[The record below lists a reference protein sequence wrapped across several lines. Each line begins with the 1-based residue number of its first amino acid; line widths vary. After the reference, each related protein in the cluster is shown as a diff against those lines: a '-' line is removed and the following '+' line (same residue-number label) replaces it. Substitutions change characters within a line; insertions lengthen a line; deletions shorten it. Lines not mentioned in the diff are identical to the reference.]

1 MLRGTYKDKKFWFRN
16 KISKFKM
23 KPSKFVFLLCVVR
36 SFTLSSSSA
45 SSVNSSSFLFSIDQ
59 YLNATENNSDQNIYY
74 DLNRNFKLGSGQNF
88 KAELNLN
95 WSQNENYLYP
105 HISNLFYEFQG
116 ANFAVGFKKV
126 NWSENLDYFK
136 SPEWQQQL
144 ERNKLHPKTGG
155 NLGFYYE
162 ASVQNL
168 KIDVMY
174 SPYFIPS
181 RGPDID
187 FKNGVAVTENPW
199 FLLPPDEVPYEGD
212 TFSTRY
218 QIKDPDMSDLLRQQ
232 SLAIKVNAV
241 ENKKWILNLAYANK
255 PSPRLVTDLDFTA
268 NIAEPEVPI
277 DVFINARAVRHQLL
291 STDLSYLFSRNTK
304 VTVGYLNE
312 NFDTQSL
319 SSVSETY
326 MNPMDQNN
334 YTLLITHKTK
344 KFELGIGGIYR
355 DGGRSIA
362 EGELASAL
370 VNQNLNYI
378 YEQAVKIDFTY
389 LKTWG
394 WSLNT
399 SFSYDFLQKG
409 LLTSMLFQRQF
420 SNAIINL
427 GFDALE
433 PLDAS
438 DQSSFVYQYRNLD
451 RVWAGLSYVF

>member
-1 MLRGTYKDKKFWFRN
+1 M
-16 KISKFKM
+16 SKRIL
-23 KPSKFVFLLCVVR
+23 KPSKFVFLLFVLR

-45 SSVNSSSFLFSIDQ
+45 NSVNSSSFLFSIDQ
-59 YLNATENNSDQNIYY
+59 YLNASENSSDQNIYY
-74 DLNRNFKLGSGQNF
+74 DLNRNFKMGSGQNL

-105 HISNLFYEFQG
+105 HISDLYYGFRGNQ
-116 ANFAVGFKKV
+116 FALGFKKLA
-126 NWSENLDYFK
+126 WSENLDYFK
-136 SPEWQQQL
+136 SSEWQQQL

-155 NLGFYYE
+155 NFGLYYE
-162 ASVQNL
+162 TAIQNL

-181 RGPDID
+181 RGPDVD
-187 FKNGVAVTENPW
+187 FKNGIAVSENPW

-218 QIKDPDMSDLLRQQ
+218 QIEDPDMSELLKQQ
-232 SLAIKVNAV
+232 SIAIKVNAV
-241 ENKKWILNLAYANK
+241 ENKNWALNLAYANK

-268 NIAEPEVPI
+268 NIADPDVPI
-277 DVFINARAVRHQLL
+277 DVFIKARAVRHQLI
-291 STDLSYLFSRNTK
+291 SSDLSYLFSRNTK

-319 SSVSETY
+319 DSASETF
-326 MNPMDQNN
+326 MNPIDQNN
-334 YTLLITHKTK
+334 YTVLVTHKTK
-344 KFELGIGGIYR
+344 IYELGVGGIYR
-355 DGGRSIA
+355 EGGRSSA

-378 YEQAVKIDFTY
+378 YERAVKIDFTY
-389 LKTWG
+389 FRTWG

-451 RVWAGLSYVF
+451 RVWAGLSYVY